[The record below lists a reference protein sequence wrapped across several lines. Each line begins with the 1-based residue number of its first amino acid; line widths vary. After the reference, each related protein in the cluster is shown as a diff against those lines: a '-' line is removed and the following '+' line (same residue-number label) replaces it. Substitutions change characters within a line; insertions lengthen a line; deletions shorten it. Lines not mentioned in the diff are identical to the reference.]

1 MAELLI
7 KTVRELP
14 NGNILL
20 EKHLF
25 FLSESDIIEL
35 RKKTNWVKGSKGL
48 FAGSVSNGAGGSAR
62 MSKQERT
69 RVSSAIATNFPN
81 LKANGKKRSFCYGN
95 YKYEFSVIEF
105 GTYTFYN
112 KEKID

>member
-25 FLSESDIIEL
+25 FLSERDIIEL

-62 MSKQERT
+62 MSKQERA

-81 LKANGKKRSFCYGN
+81 LTADGQKRSFYFGN
-95 YKYEFSVIEF
+95 YKYKFSVIEF
-105 GTYTFYN
+105 GSYDFH
-112 KEKID
+112 EKVKLK

>member
-1 MAELLI
+1 MAELLV

-20 EKHLF
+20 EKRLY
-25 FLSESDIIEL
+25 FLTERDIIEL
-35 RKKTNWVKGSKGL
+35 RKKMNWVKGSKGL

-62 MSKQERT
+62 MSKQERA

-81 LKANGKKRSFCYGN
+81 LKANGDILPFRYGN
-95 YKYEFSVIEF
+95 YKYKFSVVEF
-105 GTYTFYN
+105 GTYDFH
-112 KEKID
+112 EKVKLK

>member
-35 RKKTNWVKGSKGL
+35 RKKANWVKGSKGL

-62 MSKQERT
+62 MSGKERRT
-69 RVSSAIATNFPN
+69 VSAAIATNHPN
-81 LKANGKKRSFCYGN
+81 LKAGTRGTFWHGD
-95 YKYEFSVIEF
+95 YKYKFNVIEF
-105 GTYTFYN
+105 GTYEFTA
-112 KEKID
+112 KIKIK

>member
-1 MAELLI
+1 MATLLV

-20 EKHLF
+20 EKCLY
-25 FLSESDIIEL
+25 FLSERDIMEL

-48 FAGSVSNGAGGSAR
+48 FAGSVSNGAGGTAR
-62 MSKQERT
+62 MSKQERA

-81 LKANGKKRSFCYGN
+81 LNPGQKRYNFCHGN
-95 YKYEFSVIEF
+95 YAYKFSVIEF
-105 GTYTFYN
+105 GTYIFH
-112 KEKID
+112 EKRKLE